1 MFARHFID
9 SLDFARNGRELRG
22 VVPLTEMPR
31 LQDILSDPEGEISY
45 FVRGLPDKN
54 GKPMLEV
61 TVDGLCQLRCQ
72 RCLNGFAYPV
82 HLISRLLLARAYEL
96 DEFSVEED
104 DEVDSITA
112 EKRLDVLNMI
122 EEEILLSLPF
132 APKHPLGECK
142 SVVEEINKPD
152 AHPFA
157 ILKGLKGLSG
167 LKSN

>member
-22 VVPLTEMPR
+22 LVPLTEMPR
-31 LQDILSDPEGEISY
+31 LQDMLATPEGEISY
-45 FVRGLPDKN
+45 IVRGLPDRN

-61 TVDGLCQLRCQ
+61 TIDGLCQLRCQ
-72 RCLNGFAYPV
+72 RCLNGFAYPLKLV
-82 HLISRLLLARAYEL
+82 SRLQLAQANEL
-96 DEFSVEED
+96 NEFSVEEN

-112 EKRLDVLNMI
+112 DKRLDVLNMI

-142 SVVEEINKPD
+142 PVVEESNRSDK
-152 AHPFA
+152 HPFA
-157 ILKGLKGLSG
+157 VLEGLKGWPG
-167 LKSN
+167 LKNK